1 MALPVGRGEMR
12 VRSCGLMM
20 KRAWTRRGA
29 MTDGMEDG
37 LVPACGIDVAL
48 LRHYPGQWFIGGT
61 SAQVSYG

>member
-1 MALPVGRGEMR
+1 
-12 VRSCGLMM
+12 MM